1 MNNTDR
7 RDAILQARNILAAA
21 PVIFDTETTGLDSDA
36 EIIEISCITARGSV
50 RLDTLVKPTTSV
62 PEGATRIHGLSDAD
76 LVAAPTI
83 LELEPRIK
91 AIFDHRTVGSYN
103 LAYDTR
109 LVGQSLHKAKGG
121 RPVDR
126 DWDDS
131 NFCIMELYAQFW
143 GDWHDYHAS
152 YTWQALGNA
161 LNQCG
166 ITIEGPLH
174 RALADARGALAV
186 LQYIA
191 AADTEALR

>member
-1 MNNTDR
+1 MNNPDR

-36 EIIEISCITARGSV
+36 EIIEISCITAHGSV
-50 RLDTLVKPTTSV
+50 LLDTLVKPTTSV
-62 PEGATRIHGLSDAD
+62 PEDATRIHGLCDAD

-91 AIFDHRTVGSYN
+91 ALFDHRTVGSYN

-109 LVGQSLHKAKGG
+109 LVGQSLHKARGG
-121 RPVDR
+121 RPADR

-143 GDWHDYHAS
+143 GDWHDYHGS

-161 LNQCG
+161 LDQCG

-174 RALADARGALAV
+174 RVLADARGALAV
-186 LQYIA
+186 LQYVA
-191 AADTEALR
+191 AAGTEALR